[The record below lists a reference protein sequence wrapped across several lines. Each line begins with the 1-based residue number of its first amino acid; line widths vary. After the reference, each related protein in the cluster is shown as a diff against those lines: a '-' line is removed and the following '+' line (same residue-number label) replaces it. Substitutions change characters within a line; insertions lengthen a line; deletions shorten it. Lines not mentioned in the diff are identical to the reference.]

1 MAEKAV
7 IWGAG
12 GHAKV
17 VADILR
23 LSGLEVVGFL
33 DEVNS
38 GRRGQPFFG
47 SVVLGGV
54 EQLDSLLH
62 GGVRRAFVGFGNN
75 RRRLEAGNLLESR
88 GFELVKAIHPAA
100 VVAADV
106 KLGVGT
112 MVAAG
117 AVVNPG
123 SGIGKNVIVNTC
135 ASIDHDCVVDDG
147 AHVGPGA
154 SVAGSVTIGRC
165 AWLGIGSTI
174 IDKKHVGADSIVGAG
189 AVVIH
194 DVPDGATV
202 AGVPAQMLRR
212 AKRGDSLL

>member
-62 GGVRRAFVGFGNN
+62 SGVRRAFVGFGNN
-75 RRRLEAGNLLESR
+75 WRRLEAGNLLESR

-106 KLGVGT
+106 KLGAGT

-123 SGIGKNVIVNTC
+123 SGIGKNVIVNTR
-135 ASIDHDCVVDDG
+135 ASIGHDCVVNNG

-154 SVAGSVTIGRC
+154 SVAGSVIIGRC
-165 AWLGIGSTI
+165 AWLCIGSTI
-174 IDKKHVGADSIVGAG
+174 IDKKRVGADSIVGAG

-194 DVPDGATV
+194 DVPDGAAV

-212 AKRGDSLL
+212 AKKGDNLL

>member
-1 MAEKAV
+1 MSKKV
-7 IWGAG
+7 IIWGAG

-47 SVVLGGV
+47 SVVLGGA

-62 GGVRRAFVGFGNN
+62 GGVRCAFVGFGNN
-75 RRRLEAGNLLESR
+75 RRRLEVGNLLESR

-123 SGIGKNVIVNTC
+123 SGIGKNVIVNTR

-174 IDKKHVGADSIVGAG
+174 IDKKHLGSDSIVGAG
-189 AVVIH
+189 GVVIH

-202 AGVPAQMLRR
+202 AGVPARMLQH
-212 AKRGDSLL
+212 AKKGDNLL